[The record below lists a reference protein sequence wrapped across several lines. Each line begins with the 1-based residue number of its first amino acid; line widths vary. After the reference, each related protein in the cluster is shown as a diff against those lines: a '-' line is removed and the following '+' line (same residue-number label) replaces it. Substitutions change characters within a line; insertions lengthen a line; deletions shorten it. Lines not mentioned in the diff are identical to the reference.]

1 MIIRV
6 DGYREIGLGHIYRT
20 LTLAHNIF
28 DHEVIFLMDKQY
40 DLGIK
45 LIEKQNFK
53 IEFLSKILYLKLEI
67 SPDIIINDILD
78 TSTDYMLKLK
88 NMGIKVFNFEDLGY
102 GAGNML
108 MGYLMPCILVMFQL
122 STFIQGKLL
131 LCETRFY

>member
-88 NMGIKVFNFEDLGY
+88 IWE
-102 GAGNML
+102 
-108 MGYLMPCILVMFQL
+108 
-122 STFIQGKLL
+122 
-131 LCETRFY
+131 

>member
-88 NMGIKVFNFEDLGY
+88 NMGIKVFNFEDLGL
-102 GAGNML
+102 GQSML

>member
-1 MIIRV
+1 
-6 DGYREIGLGHIYRT
+6 
-20 LTLAHNIF
+20 
-28 DHEVIFLMDKQY
+28 MDKQY

-88 NMGIKVFNFEDLGY
+88 NMGIKVFNFEDLGP
-102 GAGNML
+102 GAEYADGVFNALYPGNVPVK
-108 MGYLMPCILVMFQL
+108 YFY
-122 STFIQGKLL
+122 TGKLL